1 MLRFFLKEADMPG
14 GEIGEM
20 HYPTVEFVLD
30 AIAGWIN
37 KYRNMHGVSDELEH
51 CSQEDVMRIARDLGL
66 SVSDLR
72 GLAAKGP
79 GAAETLQ
86 KMLLALS
93 VDPQSLAK
101 ADPAVMRDLQ
111 RLCMVCGQKG
121 RCQHELARGTAAEH
135 FREFCP
141 NAYTLDAVLKS
152 KNDYAA

>member
-1 MLRFFLKEADMPG
+1 MPG
-14 GEIGEM
+14 GKIAET
-20 HYPTVEFVLD
+20 HYPTVEFVLH
-30 AIAGWIN
+30 AIAGWVN
-37 KYRNMHGVSDELEH
+37 KYRQMDGPRDQLEH
-51 CSQEDVMRIARDLGL
+51 CSQEEVMQIAKDLGL

-79 GAAETLQ
+79 KAAETLQ

-93 VDPQSLAK
+93 VDASKLAQ

-111 RLCMVCGQKG
+111 RLCIVCGQKG
-121 RCQHELARGTAAEH
+121 RCQHELARGTAAKH

-152 KNDYAA
+152 KDNYAA